1 MKERGDSKD
10 SLERC
15 EVTPPVTSQPVMVS
29 TQFPKAHKL
38 EVSLRSIRAPVGGWE
53 PTGHSSGQRLWYSM
67 IAVFDS
73 HPYTLSIQRHLM
85 NVKWM
90 VEKLEKKSPI

>member
-1 MKERGDSKD
+1 MKERGNLKD

-38 EVSLRSIRAPVGGWE
+38 EVFLGSSRAAVDGWE
-53 PTGHSSGQRLWYSM
+53 PIGHSSG
-67 IAVFDS
+67 
-73 HPYTLSIQRHLM
+73 
-85 NVKWM
+85 
-90 VEKLEKKSPI
+90 